1 MCLQQVRVQVPIN
14 LCTGDFLMPSVG
26 VLRQS
31 RRANSE
37 SCPYPFAFF
46 IKSLPHFQKDH
57 FTLGSRE
64 SKSDAQFATT
74 SQIC

>member
-1 MCLQQVRVQVPIN
+1 MCLQQVRVQVPIK
-14 LCTGDFLMPSVG
+14 LCTGDVLMPSVG

-37 SCPYPFAFF
+37 SCPSPSAFF

-57 FTLGSRE
+57 FTLGSRN
-64 SKSDAQFATT
+64 SKSDAQFTTT